1 MWLYLVIF
9 GCLSLCVPAPTVE
22 QGRSCVFL
30 TSSRNSKNMEEGRV
44 NGTIQYCAHANCC
57 VGFFRIIE
65 GQPVAELQG
74 CKMVVGGCLDSTCF
88 TSTTHLDYIR
98 CECSSNLCNGN
109 ITWNPEE
116 KQPQLKHSSHSADMV
131 TATVVVLGMLLCTLV
146 VAVKCRHR
154 FRGYDDKQHLSLP
167 EESLTSL
174 CSCHISK
181 QSDMDLTSLELQ
193 QESIYIVGSGHFAS
207 VWQGSYQ
214 GTTVAVKVFPTWCR
228 QEFTVEREVY
238 GLPHLVHAGIA
249 HFLGAGR
256 KSDSGDCVLLLELA
270 TCGSLS
276 SFLSKNSSDWTTTL
290 KLAQSLS
297 EGLAYL
303 HSDFYRHGVHKP
315 AVAHRDLSSNNVL
328 VRDDGT
334 CVLCDFGSSTILRSC
349 AGPHSWQRYMVNVQ
363 SQVGTLCY
371 MAPELLDGCVN
382 LSSGWCLIQ
391 GDVYS
396 LGTLL
401 WEMLMRCSDL
411 FIGCP
416 VPEHRLPYEEELGAS
431 PSLEQLIVHV
441 SERRERPSVP
451 KHWQQGLHDILLD
464 SWDHDSDARLTAQ
477 CARDRLVS
485 LPPCCSI

>member
-1 MWLYLVIF
+1 MSSGLPLTTIF
-9 GCLSLCVPAPTVE
+9 GGCLSVSVPAPAVE

-30 TSSRNSKNMEEGRV
+30 TSSRNSKKMEAGRV
-44 NGTIQYCAHANCC
+44 NGTIQYCAHTNCC

-74 CKMVVGGCLDSTCF
+74 CKMVVGGCLDPACF
-88 TSTTHLDYIR
+88 TSTTHVDYIR

-109 ITWNPEE
+109 ITWNAEE
-116 KQPQLKHSSHSADMV
+116 KQPQLKHSSYSA
-131 TATVVVLGMLLCTLV
+131 
-146 VAVKCRHR
+146 
-154 FRGYDDKQHLSLP
+154 DDKQRLSLP

-181 QSDMDLTSLELQ
+181 QSDMDLTSMELQ
-193 QESIYIVGSGHFAS
+193 QIVGSGHFAS

-228 QEFTVEREVY
+228 QEFTAEREVY
-238 GLPHLVHAGIA
+238 GLPHLVHSGIA

-276 SFLSKNSSDWTTTL
+276 SFLSKNNSDWTTTL

-349 AGPHSWQRYMVNVQ
+349 AGPHGWQRYMVNVQ
-363 SQVGTLCY
+363 GQVGTLCY

-401 WEMLMRCSDL
+401 WELLMRCSDL

-451 KHWQQGLHDILLD
+451 KHWKLINMGCLLQGLHDILLD

-485 LPPCCSI
+485 LAPCCSI